1 MLMINLTT
9 VVSSMIGFIV
19 GYFIGLAILEFGTR
33 LYKGIKS
40 RA

>member
-9 VVSSMIGFIV
+9 VVSSMIGFTV